1 MTGRKKEI
9 EQLNDICNL
18 KTSSLVAIYGRRRIG
33 KTYLV
38 NQMFQAHRKDCLFF
52 EFTGSHELDK
62 QMQIK
67 NFVEQVYEWFKAEPT
82 FKIEDWS
89 DAFRFL
95 KRTIDAEVERLGHR
109 EKVIIFLDEV
119 PWIDKSN
126 RGGFLSAMG
135 YFWNTWCEARK
146 NVVLILCGSNA
157 SWIRDKI
164 LKNATGSLY
173 QRVTHQ
179 IAMYPFDLQE
189 TKEYLLD
196 DKGFDLDNKSITDIY
211 MVFGGVAK
219 YLSFL
224 NPNES
229 GAENIDR
236 IFFSIHGS
244 MYREYDELF
253 ASLFLDKS
261 DFYKSIIDLLC
272 LKRSGFTLN
281 EISKNLDEKVGAK
294 LHLAI
299 AELEECGFIR
309 GLAKYG
315 NSVRDVSY
323 IIVDPYILFHHKWI
337 KSFSRNDI
345 ANLAKNYW
353 GQTSNTQSYAIW
365 SGYAFEI
372 VSMINIELYLKARG
386 RSDFFSGVYYWKHSA
401 KNEDEKGTQIDMVVN
416 YGNKIFDIVECKYY
430 NDEYVI
436 SSEYGKNLKNKLAMF
451 RKYGLGTKQKGQL
464 SLVFLTSYGVK
475 LNAVAHGL
483 NFKSIVLDD
492 LIG

>member
-1 MTGRKKEI
+1 
-9 EQLNDICNL
+9 
-18 KTSSLVAIYGRRRIG
+18 
-33 KTYLV
+33 
-38 NQMFQAHRKDCLFF
+38 
-52 EFTGSHELDK
+52 
-62 QMQIK
+62 
-67 NFVEQVYEWFKAEPT
+67 
-82 FKIEDWS
+82 
-89 DAFRFL
+89 
-95 KRTIDAEVERLGHR
+95 
-109 EKVIIFLDEV
+109 
-119 PWIDKSN
+119 
-126 RGGFLSAMG
+126 
-135 YFWNTWCEARK
+135 
-146 NVVLILCGSNA
+146 
-157 SWIRDKI
+157 
-164 LKNATGSLY
+164 
-173 QRVTHQ
+173 
-179 IAMYPFDLQE
+179 
-189 TKEYLLD
+189 
-196 DKGFDLDNKSITDIY
+196 
-211 MVFGGVAK
+211 
-219 YLSFL
+219 
-224 NPNES
+224 
-229 GAENIDR
+229 
-236 IFFSIHGS
+236 